1 MVLAVKGT
9 TVSTRLF
16 DFALSRGS
24 IKGLTVVEILIRQTF
39 LLKIATRSR
48 EGKCGRHLLVFVITG
63 IMGSSFYAPC
73 V

>member
-39 LLKIATRSR
+39 LLKIATPQQRR
-48 EGKCGRHLLVFVITG
+48 EVWPTPSCLCNHRDHGFKTCTL
-63 IMGSSFYAPC
+63 
-73 V
+73 